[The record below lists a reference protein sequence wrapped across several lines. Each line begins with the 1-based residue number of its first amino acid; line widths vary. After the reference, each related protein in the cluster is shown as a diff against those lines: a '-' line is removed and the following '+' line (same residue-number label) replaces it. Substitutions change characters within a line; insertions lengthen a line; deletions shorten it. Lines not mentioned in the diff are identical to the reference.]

1 MNSWLYL
8 LKNLIRE
15 HKTFVNMNGFSDWD
29 YRPVKGVVFKSP
41 HHYNTYLIEV
51 ILGEVLIEVVIYK
64 FNPYDL
70 GLNPNDLVTGQ
81 EIHLEYVYPDPI
93 ATLRMSYKYFILKMD
108 DLQLYYD
115 DKKHYGH
122 EKESNEIIAIME
134 CIDYAVDHA
143 IVVANIKPN

>member
-15 HKTFVNMNGFSDWD
+15 HKTFMNMSTFEDWD
-29 YRPVKGVVFKSP
+29 YRPIKGVVFKSP
-41 HHYNTYLIEV
+41 HHYKTYLIEV
-51 ILGEVLIEVVIYK
+51 LLGEIITEVIIYK
-64 FNPYDL
+64 FDPTDE
-70 GLNPNDLVTGQ
+70 GLNEVDLITGQ
-81 EIHLEYVYPDPI
+81 EVYLEYCSADPI
-93 ATLRMSYKYFILKMD
+93 ATLSMSYKYFILKMD

-115 DKKHYGH
+115 DKKHYGQ
-122 EKESNEIIAIME
+122 EKESNEILAIME